1 MSARGFIAV
10 AHELSREASRLE
22 TQSLV
27 SFRRIS
33 APVARAAAAK
43 RQLARM
49 LLRMREL
56 DKQACVGLQVSR
68 E

>member
-1 MSARGFIAV
+1 MSKGFVAV
-10 AHELSREASRLE
+10 AYELSREASYLE
-22 TQSLV
+22 TQALV
-27 SFRRIS
+27 TFRRIS

-68 E
+68 R

>member
-1 MSARGFIAV
+1 MSARGFVAV

-22 TQSLV
+22 TQSLL

-49 LLRMREL
+49 LRMREL
-56 DKQACVGLQVSR
+56 DRQACVGLRVSR